1 MPSTI
6 LNAWR
11 TPGFKMTTTTTNF
24 WRVLGEVVRIMGLNA
39 NSSCILISKCF
50 VLYTPCQQFYFCK
63 N

>member
-11 TPGFKMTTTTTNF
+11 TPVFKITTTTNF

-50 VLYTPCQQFYFCK
+50 VLYTPYQ
-63 N
+63 

>member
-11 TPGFKMTTTTTNF
+11 TPVFKITTKNF
-24 WRVLGEVVRIMGLNA
+24 WRVLGEVVRIMGLHA

-50 VLYTPCQQFYFCK
+50 VLYTPYQQFYFC
-63 N
+63 NN